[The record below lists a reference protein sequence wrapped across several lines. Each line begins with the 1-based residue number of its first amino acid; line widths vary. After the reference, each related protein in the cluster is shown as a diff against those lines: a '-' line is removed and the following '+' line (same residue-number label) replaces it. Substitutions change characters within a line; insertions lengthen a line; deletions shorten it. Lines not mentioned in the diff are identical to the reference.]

1 VGCSGGGHRAKSAFA
16 HPKPAFFKRNALMD
30 PVRISGTEGYAEQA
44 ETLVSQYDGISF
56 AAVHKDVLHLIPR
69 APCRALDIGAGTGRD
84 AAALADMGHR
94 VVAVEPVAEFRA
106 RAAVLHPSPHI
117 EWLDDHLPELA
128 QLSGR
133 RENFDLIL
141 LSAVWM
147 HLDKEQRR
155 QAMPRVASL
164 LLETGVLV
172 LSLRHGPIPPGRR
185 MFDVTTDETIQLAS
199 VEGLRLELRLDNQP
213 AALGTKGVS
222 WTRLAF
228 SKTPLTS

>member
-1 VGCSGGGHRAKSAFA
+1 
-16 HPKPAFFKRNALMD
+16 MM

-44 ETLVSQYDGISF
+44 EALIRRYDGISF

-84 AAALADMGHR
+84 AAALASMGHH
-94 VVAVEPVAEFRA
+94 VVAVEPVPAFRTT
-106 RAAVLHPSPHI
+106 AATLHPSPDI

-128 QLSGR
+128 QLTGR
-133 RENFDLIL
+133 GESFDLIL

-155 QAMPRVASL
+155 QAIPKVASL
-164 LLETGVLV
+164 LLGAGVLV
-172 LSLRHGPIPPGRR
+172 LSLRYGPIPPGRR
-185 MFDVTTDETIQLAS
+185 MFDVSAEETLQLAS
-199 VEGLRLELRLDNQP
+199 AEGLRLELRLDNQP
-213 AALGTKGVS
+213 AALGTKGVN

-228 SKTPLTS
+228 SKTQLTP